1 MREDK
6 CFRNK
11 DYVNLPNGKRI
22 SFGYL
27 SRIAN
32 NEKPI
37 TLEQFEKTHL
47 WSTLDEAEKMRIRS
61 SFTSAE
67 HDKENKENIFFQLYP
82 VGKSKREIYVRADN
96 GSLECTCYAQS
107 QYKIK

>member
-1 MREDK
+1 MKDEK

-32 NEKPI
+32 SEKPI
-37 TLEQFEKTHL
+37 TLEQLEKTHL
-47 WSTLDEAEKMRIRS
+47 WSTLDEVEKVRIRS
-61 SFTSAE
+61 YFSPAE
-67 HDKENKENIFFQLYP
+67 QDKE
-82 VGKSKREIYVRADN
+82 S
-96 GSLECTCYAQS
+96 
-107 QYKIK
+107 

>member
-6 CFRNK
+6 YFSNK

-32 NEKPI
+32 SEKPI
-37 TLEQFEKTHL
+37 TLEQLEKTHL
-47 WSTLDEAEKMRIRS
+47 WSTLDEAEKVRIRS
-61 SFTSAE
+61 YFSPAE
-67 HDKENKENIFFQLYP
+67 QDKE
-82 VGKSKREIYVRADN
+82 SKGNA
-96 GSLECTCYAQS
+96 LC
-107 QYKIK
+107 

>member
-1 MREDK
+1 MRDEK

-37 TLEQFEKTHL
+37 SLEQLEKTHL
-47 WSTLDEAEKMRIRS
+47 WTTLDETEKIRIRS

-67 HDKENKENIFFQLYP
+67 HDKENKEKFFY
-82 VGKSKREIYVRADN
+82 
-96 GSLECTCYAQS
+96 
-107 QYKIK
+107 

>member
-67 HDKENKENIFFQLYP
+67 HDKENKENIFF
-82 VGKSKREIYVRADN
+82 
-96 GSLECTCYAQS
+96 
-107 QYKIK
+107 